1 MKKLISLLI
10 LVCTMSLV
18 SSCTDETN
26 NYTIVQEESYKAMQ
40 IEAVAS
46 LVENISR
53 QPEMKDQ
60 LLESFSKVV
69 GYKQFSDLAPFDSEE
84 EAMVGTRRGEAI
96 AACMT
101 AMARKPE
108 MSNELKDIA
117 IKYLG
122 SATDAAITST
132 ILDYSKAKAAVGLM
146 EAMARQPEMV
156 SYFTDFSVV
165 MLGE

>member
-1 MKKLISLLI
+1 
-10 LVCTMSLV
+10 MSLV

-60 LLESFSKVV
+60 LLGSFSKVV

-101 AMARKPE
+101 AMAR
-108 MSNELKDIA
+108 
-117 IKYLG
+117 
-122 SATDAAITST
+122 
-132 ILDYSKAKAAVGLM
+132 
-146 EAMARQPEMV
+146 QPEMV

>member
-53 QPEMKDQ
+53 QPEMKGE
-60 LLESFSKVV
+60 LLESFTYVV
-69 GYKQFSDLAPFDSEE
+69 GYKQFADLAPFDAEE
-84 EAMVGTRRGEAI
+84 EATVGTRRGEAI
-96 AACMT
+96 SACMT
-101 AMARKPE
+101 AMARQPE
-108 MSNELKDIA
+108 MAEELKAIA
-117 IKYLG
+117 VQYLG
-122 SATDAAITST
+122 KAGDNAMTST
-132 ILDYSKAKAAVGLM
+132 ILNYSKPKAAIGLM

-156 SYFTDFSVV
+156 SFLTEFSVI
-165 MLGE
+165 MLGK

>member
-1 MKKLISLLI
+1 
-10 LVCTMSLV
+10 MSLV

-101 AMARKPE
+101 AMAR
-108 MSNELKDIA
+108 
-117 IKYLG
+117 
-122 SATDAAITST
+122 
-132 ILDYSKAKAAVGLM
+132 
-146 EAMARQPEMV
+146 QPEMV